1 MYHIKSQIKQTEKRE
16 QIEIENKLIIENIAF
31 N

>member
-1 MYHIKSQIKQTEKRE
+1 MYHIKSQIKQTEKSE